1 MIFVTIGTQ
10 DKKFARLLKQVQLL
24 VNKGVIDEEII
35 VQSGTTEFE
44 SKSMKIIPFM
54 DMDAFNDALSNARY
68 IITHGGVGTI
78 MNGLRMHKPMIAVAR
93 RVEFGE
99 HENDHQLQII
109 ENFNSLGY
117 VVGCSDVSQLEDAI
131 KRIDTFTPKE
141 WVSNKQMLLDD
152 LKREIG
158 L

>member
-10 DKKFARLLKQVQLL
+10 DKKFSRLLKQVQLL
-24 VNKGVIDEEII
+24 IDKGVINEEII

-44 SKSMKIIPFM
+44 SKSMKVIPFM
-54 DMDAFNDALSNARY
+54 DMEAFNDALSNARY

-78 MNGLRMHKPMIAVAR
+78 MNGLRMHKAMIAVAR
-93 RVEFGE
+93 RVEYGE

-109 ENFNSLGY
+109 ENFNRLGY
-117 VVGCSDVSQLEDAI
+117 VVGCSDVDQLEDAI
-131 KRIDTFTPKE
+131 SKIESFTPKD

-152 LKREIG
+152 LKKEIG